1 MNGWIERLRESLPT
15 VRRDFYERGF
25 GLPCQYLE
33 AVESVR
39 KRGEGENDYQYY
51 MDEVLYESFFLKYPW
66 QASVRTQL
74 NANQRSPYLE
84 FLESKANDWGATLSL
99 DPNFDRFCKFEKPD
113 AWLRLLSQFRSEKQ
127 SEQHMFA
134 PELKQF
140 VSGARGSIIAGIQCI
155 AETFGY
161 HVKRPVKSSDKLM
174 VLCDEI
180 DGECYSSLR
189 VIDLR
194 ALKKNGDVLVQ
205 FVFSEV
211 PDKVFGLN
219 KFIPGAYLYQLSNDG
234 FDMTIFSF
242 FLQCVFMSRLRAEL
256 RNR

>member
-1 MNGWIERLRESLPT
+1 MNDWIERLRESLPI
-15 VRRDFYERGF
+15 VRRNFYERGF

-39 KRGEGENDYQYY
+39 RRGSGENDYQYY

-66 QASVRTQL
+66 QPSVRTLL
-74 NANQRSPYLE
+74 NENERSPYLE
-84 FLESKANDWGATLSL
+84 FLESKADDWRTTLSL

-113 AWLRLLSQFRSEKQ
+113 VWLSLLSQFRSEKQ
-127 SEQHMFA
+127 SEQHMFGS
-134 PELKQF
+134 ELERI

-161 HVKRPVKSSDKLM
+161 HVKHPVKSTDKSM
-174 VLCDEI
+174 VLRDEI
-180 DGECYSSLR
+180 DGECYSSMR

-205 FVFSEV
+205 FVFSEI

-219 KFIPGAYLYQLSNDG
+219 KFIPGAYLYQLSNNG

-242 FLQCVFMSRLRAEL
+242 FLQCVFMSELRAKL
-256 RNR
+256 RSR